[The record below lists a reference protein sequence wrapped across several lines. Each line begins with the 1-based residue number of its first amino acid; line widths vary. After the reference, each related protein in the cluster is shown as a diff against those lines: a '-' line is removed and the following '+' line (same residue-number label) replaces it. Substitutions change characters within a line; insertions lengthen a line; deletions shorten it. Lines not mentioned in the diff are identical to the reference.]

1 MPYLDTSLEIC
12 KFITECSKAEI
23 LYLDT
28 EVADFRTK
36 NPKLSLIQVLDD
48 PNDMSGERIFILDV
62 LEQPD
67 VVKYFI
73 DTIMVNE
80 NIEKVF
86 HNASYDLKYLGS
98 SKKAKNVICTLEM
111 AKKIPYHILPLR
123 DYKLQTLARELCS
136 FDDIDKE
143 LQTSD
148 WGRRP
153 LSDDQIEYAIL
164 DCIYLAQIHQALL
177 ELQEEISP
185 DPQTDDI
192 VALTTRYKQ
201 IEDQYKILNSE
212 YEHLQERLKK
222 AMQAQNITETSDFKL
237 SSYERTTV
245 KVPIG
250 ELLKLVEQ
258 GIKIDFPVTLT
269 KEIQK
274 NLGENL
280 EQLNVDIEKTASL
293 KLTPQKNEDDF

>member
-1 MPYLDTSLEIC
+1 MPYLDSLSEIR
-12 KFITECSKAEI
+12 KFITECTKAEI
-23 LYLDT
+23 LWLDT

-36 NPKLSLIQVLDD
+36 TPKLSLIQVLDD
-48 PNDMSGERIFILDV
+48 PADMSGKRIFILDV

-67 VVKYFI
+67 AVKDFI
-73 DTIMVNE
+73 NRIMINE

-86 HNASYDLKYLGS
+86 HNASYDLKYLGG
-98 SKKAKNVICTLEM
+98 SKKAKNVTCTLEM

-123 DYKLQTLARELCS
+123 DYKLQTLASTLCN

-143 LQTSD
+143 QQTSD

-153 LSDDQIEYAIL
+153 LRDEQTEYAIL
-164 DCIYLAQIHQALL
+164 DCIYLAQVHQKLL
-177 ELQEEISP
+177 ELNKEISP

-192 VALTTRYKQ
+192 VSLTTRYKQ

-222 AMQAQNITETSDFKL
+222 AMQAQNILETSDFKL

-245 KVPIG
+245 KVPLG
-250 ELLKLVEQ
+250 ELVKLVEQ
-258 GIKIDFPVTLT
+258 GIEIDFPITLT

-274 NLGENL
+274 KLGENL
-280 EQLNVDIEKTASL
+280 EQLNVDIETIASL
-293 KLTPQKNEDDF
+293 RLSSQKNEDDF

>member
-1 MPYLDTSLEIC
+1 MPEIRE
-12 KFITECSKAEI
+12 FITECASSEI
-23 LYLDT
+23 LWLDT

-36 NPKLSLIQVLDD
+36 TPKLSLIQVLDD
-48 PNDMSGERIFILDV
+48 PNDMSGEGIYLLDV
-62 LEQPD
+62 LQQPD
-67 VVKYFI
+67 AVKDFI
-73 DTIMVNE
+73 NSIMMNPA
-80 NIEKVF
+80 IEKVF

-98 SKKAKNVICTLEM
+98 KKAKNVTCTLEM

-123 DYKLQTLARELCS
+123 DYKLQTLARELCN
-136 FDDIDKE
+136 FDDIDKD

-153 LSDDQIEYAIL
+153 LSEDQKEYAIL
-164 DCIYLAQIHQALL
+164 DCIYLAQIHKALL
-177 ELQEEISP
+177 KLNEEVNP

-192 VALTTRYKQ
+192 VSLTTRYKQ

-222 AMQAQNITETSDFKL
+222 AMQAQDITETSDFKL
-237 SSYERTTV
+237 SSYERTTI
-245 KVPIG
+245 KVPLT
-250 ELLKLVEQ
+250 ELVKLVEQ
-258 GIKIDFPVTLT
+258 GIEIDFPVTLT

-280 EQLNVDIEKTASL
+280 EQLNVDIEKSASL
-293 KLTPQKNEDDF
+293 RLTPQKNEDEF

>member
-1 MPYLDTSLEIC
+1 MPYLNSLPEIR
-12 KFITECSKAEI
+12 KFITKCASAEI
-23 LYLDT
+23 LWLDT

-36 NPKLSLIQVLDD
+36 TPKLSLIQVLDD
-48 PNDMSGERIFILDV
+48 PNDMSGEGIFLLDV

-67 VVKYFI
+67 AVKDFI
-73 DTIMVNE
+73 NRIMINPA
-80 NIEKVF
+80 IEKVF
-86 HNASYDLKYLGS
+86 HNASYDLKYLGG
-98 SKKAKNVICTLEM
+98 SKKAKNVTCTLEM

-123 DYKLQTLARELCS
+123 DYKLQTLARELCN
-136 FDDIDKE
+136 FDDIDKD

-153 LSDDQIEYAIL
+153 LSEDQKEYAIL
-164 DCIYLAQIHQALL
+164 DCIYLAQIHKALL
-177 ELQEEISP
+177 ELNEEINP

-192 VALTTRYKQ
+192 VSLTTRYKQ

-222 AMQAQNITETSDFKL
+222 AMQAQDITETSDFKL
-237 SSYERTTV
+237 SSYERTTI
-245 KVPIG
+245 KVPLT
-250 ELLKLVEQ
+250 ELVKLVKQ
-258 GIKIDFPVTLT
+258 GIEIDFPVTLT

-280 EQLNVDIEKTASL
+280 EQLNVDIEKSASL
-293 KLTPQKNEDDF
+293 RLTPQKNEDEF

>member
-1 MPYLDTSLEIC
+1 MPYLNSLPEIR
-12 KFITECSKAEI
+12 KFITECASSEI
-23 LYLDT
+23 LWLDT

-36 NPKLSLIQVLDD
+36 TPKLSLIQVLDD
-48 PNDMSGERIFILDV
+48 PDDMSGEGIYLLDV

-67 VVKYFI
+67 AVKDFI
-73 DTIMVNE
+73 DRIMINPA
-80 NIEKVF
+80 IEKVF

-98 SKKAKNVICTLEM
+98 KKAKNVTCTLEM

-123 DYKLQTLARELCS
+123 DYKLQTLARTLCN
-136 FDDIDKE
+136 FDDIDKD

-153 LSDDQIEYAIL
+153 LSEDQKEYAIL
-164 DCIYLAQIHQALL
+164 DCIYLAQIHKALL
-177 ELQEEISP
+177 KLNEEVSP

-192 VALTTRYKQ
+192 VSLTTRYKQ

-222 AMQAQNITETSDFKL
+222 AMQAQDITETSDFKL
-237 SSYERTTV
+237 SSYERTTI
-245 KVPIG
+245 KVPLT
-250 ELLKLVEQ
+250 ELVKLVEQ
-258 GIKIDFPVTLT
+258 GIEIDFPVTLT

-280 EQLNVDIEKTASL
+280 EQLNVDIEKSASL
-293 KLTPQKNEDDF
+293 RLTPQKNEDEF

>member
-1 MPYLDTSLEIC
+1 MQYLNSLSEIR
-12 KFITECSKAEI
+12 KFITECTKAEI
-23 LYLDT
+23 LWLDT

-36 NPKLSLIQVLDD
+36 TPKLSLIQVLDD
-48 PNDMSGERIFILDV
+48 PEDMSGERIFLLDV

-67 VVKYFI
+67 AVKDFI
-73 DTIMVNE
+73 NHIMINPA
-80 NIEKVF
+80 IEKVF
-86 HNASYDLKYLGS
+86 HNASYDLKYLGG
-98 SKKAKNVICTLEM
+98 SKKVNNITCTLEM

-123 DYKLQTLARELCS
+123 DYKLQTLASELCN

-143 LQTSD
+143 QQTSD

-177 ELQEEISP
+177 ELKEEVNP

-192 VALTTRYKQ
+192 VSLTTRYKQ

-212 YEHLQERLKK
+212 YEHLQERIKK
-222 AMQAQNITETSDFKL
+222 AMQAQDIAETSDFKL

-245 KVPIG
+245 KVPLG
-250 ELLKLVEQ
+250 ELVKLVEQ
-258 GIKIDFPVTLT
+258 GIDIDFPVTLT

-280 EQLNVDIEKTASL
+280 EQLNVDIEKIASL
-293 KLTPQKNEDDF
+293 RLTPQKNEEEF

>member
-1 MPYLDTSLEIC
+1 MPYLNSLPEIRE
-12 KFITECSKAEI
+12 FITECASSEI
-23 LYLDT
+23 LWLDT

-36 NPKLSLIQVLDD
+36 TPKLSLIQVLDD
-48 PNDMSGERIFILDV
+48 PNDMSGEGIYLLDV
-62 LEQPD
+62 LQQPD
-67 VVKYFI
+67 AVKDFI
-73 DTIMVNE
+73 DRIMMNPA
-80 NIEKVF
+80 IEKVF

-98 SKKAKNVICTLEM
+98 KKAKNVTCTLEM

-123 DYKLQTLARELCS
+123 DYKLQTLARELCN
-136 FDDIDKE
+136 FDDIDKD

-153 LSDDQIEYAIL
+153 LSEDQKEYAIL
-164 DCIYLAQIHQALL
+164 DCIYLAQIHKALL
-177 ELQEEISP
+177 KLNEEVNP

-192 VALTTRYKQ
+192 VSLTTRYKQ

-222 AMQAQNITETSDFKL
+222 AMQAQDITETSDFKL
-237 SSYERTTV
+237 SSYERTTI
-245 KVPIG
+245 KVPLT
-250 ELLKLVEQ
+250 ELVKLVEQ
-258 GIKIDFPVTLT
+258 GIEIDFPVTLT

-280 EQLNVDIEKTASL
+280 EQLNVDIEKSASL
-293 KLTPQKNEDDF
+293 RLTPQKNEDEF